1 MMQRDKPHLSQVLAI
16 DSGFDLLGVP
26 GVQTTPMA
34 LLGLGFLLGL
44 RHALDVDHLA
54 AVSTL
59 VSARRSLWSAST
71 VGALWGLG
79 HTAALLVASVG
90 VIALHTQIPP
100 TLARALELC
109 VALMLVGLGANL
121 LRTIRSGGHV
131 HLHEHAHDGHTH
143 VHPHVHESGNEHSHQ
158 HARVGGRPFLV
169 GLVHG
174 LAGSAGLM
182 LVVLATIPSP
192 TLAFTYVAVFGVG
205 SIGGMMAMSSLLGV
219 PLALAADRFVRVERV
234 LKTGAALASIGI
246 GVALAWSIGMDAGLL
261 S

>member
-1 MMQRDKPHLSQVLAI
+1 MH
-16 DSGFDLLGVP
+16 
-26 GVQTTPMA
+26 TTPLA
-34 LLGLGFLLGL
+34 LLGLGFALGL

-59 VSARRSLWSAST
+59 VSTRRSLWGASM
-71 VGALWGLG
+71 VGAVWGFG
-79 HTAALLVASVG
+79 HTAALLIASIG
-90 VIALHTQIPP
+90 VIALHTHIPP
-100 TLARALELC
+100 EVARGLELC

-121 LRTIRSGGHV
+121 LRTLWRGGHL
-131 HLHEHAHDGHTH
+131 HLHPHTHDGHAH
-143 VHPHVHESGNEHSHQ
+143 VHPHVHEPGTEHRHQ

-192 TLAFTYVAVFGVG
+192 ALAFGYVAVFGAG

-219 PLALAADRFVRVERV
+219 PLALATERFERVERL
-234 LKTGAALASIGI
+234 LKTGAALASIAV

>member
-1 MMQRDKPHLSQVLAI
+1 MHP
-16 DSGFDLLGVP
+16 
-26 GVQTTPMA
+26 TPMA
-34 LLGLGFLLGL
+34 LLSLGFVLGL

-59 VSARRSLWSAST
+59 VSARRSVFGASI
-71 VGALWGLG
+71 VGAVWGLG
-79 HTAALLVASVG
+79 HTTSLLLASIG
-90 VIALHTQIPP
+90 VIALHAQIPAS
-100 TLARALELC
+100 LARGLEFC

-121 LRTIRSGGHV
+121 LRTLRRGGHI
-131 HLHEHAHDGHTH
+131 HLHPHTHDGHAH
-143 VHPHVHESGNEHSHQ
+143 VHPHLHEPGSEDSHQ
-158 HARVGGRPFLV
+158 HSGVGSRPFLV

-192 TLAFTYVAVFGVG
+192 ALALAYVAVFGVG

-219 PLALAADRFVRVERV
+219 PLALAAERFTRVERV

-246 GVALAWSIGMDAGLL
+246 GVALAWSLGMDAGLL

>member
-1 MMQRDKPHLSQVLAI
+1 MH
-16 DSGFDLLGVP
+16 
-26 GVQTTPMA
+26 TTPAA
-34 LLGLGFLLGL
+34 LLGFGFLLGL

-59 VSARRSLWSAST
+59 VSTRRSLWSASL
-71 VGALWGLG
+71 VGAVWGLG
-79 HTAALLVASVG
+79 HTAALLLAALG
-90 VIALHTQIPP
+90 VIALHAEIPA
-100 TLARALELC
+100 TLARGLELC

-121 LRTIRSGGHV
+121 LRTLRRGGHV
-131 HLHEHAHDGHTH
+131 HLHVHTHDGHTH
-143 VHPHVHESGNEHSHQ
+143 VHPHVHGPGAEDRHQ

-192 TLAFTYVAVFGVG
+192 ALAFAYVAVFGVG
-205 SIGGMMAMSSLLGV
+205 SIGGMMAMTSLLGV
-219 PLALAADRFVRVERV
+219 PFALATERFGRVERV
-234 LKTGAALASIGI
+234 LKTSAALASIGV
-246 GVALAWSIGMDAGLL
+246 GAALAWSIGIDAGLL